1 MGAIVVAIIG
11 VVGNRWAKSREDRQ
25 KARDFTQITSLEL
38 EKAHE
43 SRPWT
48 EMGRRLDDLKQEN
61 KELEQEND
69 RLREERD
76 KLRLEAIDWQIEAK
90 KASGALARVVELQQ
104 QCEQERLAHQQIV
117 ERLSSEIDRCGH
129 THWHDT
135 SRMGA
140 TYRCTACCATWEVEE
155 SPGDPCWCGF
165 DPEDREPASDV
176 CPDVVP

>member
-1 MGAIVVAIIG
+1 MEDGSTYWATMGAIVVAIIG

-76 KLRLEAIDWQIEAK
+76 TLRLEATDWQIEAR
-90 KASGALARVVELQQ
+90 KAAALKD
-104 QCEQERLAHQQIV
+104 QCEQERLAHRQTV
-117 ERLSSEIDRCGH
+117 ERLSAEIR
-129 THWHDT
+129 
-135 SRMGA
+135 RL
-140 TYRCTACCATWEVEE
+140 R
-155 SPGDPCWCGF
+155 GDH
-165 DPEDREPASDV
+165 
-176 CPDVVP
+176 